1 MIILIIY
8 AILYRMTEVRVS
20 AGPYLGELPS
30 DYARSSSRDYIAKA
44 RESLQKVTKL
54 PKISAGLEGQISALE
69 KGEIPDFDTLTRVE
83 DIVLKHQDNPNA
95 VAAGQTARFI
105 RQALSLQ
112 RFESQRA
119 PIDFDAQR
127 NFAQTLNK
135 RIDPITKSGER
146 TKLKDP
152 GFDFKG
158 VAVNMASLE
167 QYLHAPFDLFDQ
179 GGFKGVL
186 KPLIKES
193 KFHLVADLVSSYL
206 HDAVRALLTPIISIY
221 QKDDSLD
228 LMTIFGGLSN
238 ALSIHLAL
246 AKVALDKV
254 SAEFNVGSDGFK
266 ARLGEVFDNLP
277 HISKQFSKLQ
287 AKTLKLIENQN
298 NVISNQLEPYNFN
311 PENFEVINSQ
321 DGKLLLL
328 PIVKFLEK
336 VIKLAN
342 DNDTVVNSKGL
353 APDGITTAT
362 ISTNFAETYT
372 KPQGCPFSDKAS
384 SNDSASLS
392 VTYFEKLKK
401 ITREIFGLDE
411 IN

>member
-1 MIILIIY
+1 
-8 AILYRMTEVRVS
+8 MTEVRVG

-30 DYARSSSRDYIAKA
+30 DAARSSSKDYIAKA
-44 RESLQKVTKL
+44 RDSLAKV
-54 PKISAGLEGQISALE
+54 ISLNNISDRLKEQISALE
-69 KGEIPDFDTLTRVE
+69 KGEIPDFGLLTRIE
-83 DIVLKHQDNPNA
+83 DFATQKQNTITCADA
-95 VAAGQTARFI
+95 VRETARFI

-112 RFESQRA
+112 RFESQTA
-119 PIDFDAQR
+119 PLDSEAHR
-127 NFAQTLNK
+127 NFSRTLNT
-135 RIDPITKSGER
+135 RIDPVTKSGVR

-328 PIVKFLEK
+328 PTVKFLEK

-411 IN
+411 INS

>member
-1 MIILIIY
+1 
-8 AILYRMTEVRVS
+8 MTEVREGT
-20 AGPYLGELPS
+20 GPYLGELPR
-30 DYARSSSRDYIAKA
+30 DYARSTSKDYIAKA
-44 RESLQKVTKL
+44 KESLKNVTNL
-54 PKISAGLEGQISALE
+54 QKISTGLKEQILALE

-83 DIVLKHQDNPNA
+83 DIALKHQDNPNA
-95 VAAGQTARFI
+95 VAAGLTARFI

-112 RFESQRA
+112 RFESQTA
-119 PIDFDAQR
+119 LIDSEAHR
-127 NFAQTLNK
+127 NFSRTLNT
-135 RIDPITKSGER
+135 RIDPVTKSGVR
-146 TKLKDP
+146 TKFKDP

-179 GGFKGVL
+179 GGIKGGL
-186 KPLIKES
+186 KPLIDES
-193 KFHLVADLVSSYL
+193 KFHQVADLVSSYL
-206 HDAVRALLTPIISIY
+206 HDVVRAVLTPIISFY
-221 QKDDSLD
+221 HKDDSLD

-238 ALSIHLAL
+238 AVSIHLAL
-246 AKVALDKV
+246 AKVAFDKV
-254 SAEFNVGSDGFK
+254 SAEFKIGSEEFK

-277 HISKQFSKLQ
+277 HVSRQFSKLQ

-298 NVISNQLEPYNFN
+298 DVISNQLKPYNFD
-311 PENFEVINSQ
+311 PKNFEVINSP
-321 DGKLLLL
+321 DSKPLLL
-328 PIVKFLEK
+328 PTVKFLEK

-353 APDGITTAT
+353 APDGITTVT

-384 SNDSASLS
+384 STDSASLS

-411 IN
+411 INS